1 MARIATFYSYKGGT
15 GRSMAL
21 ANVAWI
27 LASRGLKVLVV
38 DWDLEAPGLHRYFR
52 PFLSDKEL
60 TRPESQGVIDLV
72 GDFAERLAAQPGG
85 DKPPPNWY
93 LPYADITKWKQR
105 LSWPSGLDAT
115 TTAGGFIDFVP
126 AGRQGP
132 QYAKKVNSFDWAR
145 FYERYDLGGFLDAV
159 RRSMD
164 RYDWVLIDSRTGV
177 SDTSGICTVQF
188 PDVLVACFTL
198 NLQSVDGTSA
208 VAASAKAARK
218 KRPLRILPVAMRLD
232 FNEEKLLNAMF
243 RYAQSVFTPLLDQQI
258 NAEEYWQR
266 VGVPY
271 FPRYAY
277 SEKLAPFE
285 DQINLATSTLPA
297 VERFVSYLT
306 DAEVAR
312 LEPLP
317 EGERRA
323 ALEEFER
330 LPQDLAEPIV
340 LSPVS
345 RDGPMARIGRVL
357 QRARY
362 RYLHGRW
369 VESARWGIPLLMAT
383 GLGLYLWLSQTP
395 TAPLSIVR
403 TIIAD
408 ARQELLAN
416 RREHAALLIAE
427 AANRLGSNVVVASD
441 AEPGGQ
447 LHSAF
452 QALLPLSL
460 WITDQTDAPW
470 MVVFSRDGHHAAIT
484 SPQRP
489 TQLFRFPPAK
499 LSDGINVGYST
510 AAFDPD
516 SRFVAASERNRSV
529 GVFDVST
536 ARRVWRWDKNPES
549 DSMVTAVTFSPDG
562 SFLAFGTSTG
572 RVYTVR
578 TDSWKEWTG
587 WAQQR
592 QILTLAVSPDSR
604 YVASSDAQEGLVM
617 LWSPRQPPN
626 PVERLRT
633 QKPVRTI
640 AFAPSSN
647 PIQFATADGA
657 GRIEIW
663 TQMPYPSQP
672 RVAQLEVG
680 RDVDAIAFSP
690 DGTLLAI
697 ADTASVRL
705 VQMENGQPGSSQVL
719 AAPGVQALAFS
730 TDGNLLATA
739 GRDNIARIW
748 QFSGLS
754 ELQRLSLPAPAT
766 SVALTADGRFL
777 GVGTNRGVQWS
788 PVAATNQSFS
798 STDIQAFAC
807 SQVRES
813 SLSADEWKRYFGSEP
828 VRYTCQSAIASV
840 K

>member
-357 QRARY
+357 QDRK
-362 RYLHGRW
+362 
-369 VESARWGIPLLMAT
+369 ST
-383 GLGLYLWLSQTP
+383 
-395 TAPLSIVR
+395 
-403 TIIAD
+403 
-408 ARQELLAN
+408 
-416 RREHAALLIAE
+416 
-427 AANRLGSNVVVASD
+427 RLNSSHSD
-441 AEPGGQ
+441 R
-447 LHSAF
+447 
-452 QALLPLSL
+452 
-460 WITDQTDAPW
+460 
-470 MVVFSRDGHHAAIT
+470 SR
-484 SPQRP
+484 
-489 TQLFRFPPAK
+489 
-499 LSDGINVGYST
+499 
-510 AAFDPD
+510 
-516 SRFVAASERNRSV
+516 
-529 GVFDVST
+529 
-536 ARRVWRWDKNPES
+536 
-549 DSMVTAVTFSPDG
+549 M
-562 SFLAFGTSTG
+562 
-572 RVYTVR
+572 
-578 TDSWKEWTG
+578 
-587 WAQQR
+587 
-592 QILTLAVSPDSR
+592 
-604 YVASSDAQEGLVM
+604 
-617 LWSPRQPPN
+617 
-626 PVERLRT
+626 
-633 QKPVRTI
+633 
-640 AFAPSSN
+640 PSS
-647 PIQFATADGA
+647 A
-657 GRIEIW
+657 
-663 TQMPYPSQP
+663 
-672 RVAQLEVG
+672 
-680 RDVDAIAFSP
+680 
-690 DGTLLAI
+690 
-697 ADTASVRL
+697 
-705 VQMENGQPGSSQVL
+705 
-719 AAPGVQALAFS
+719 
-730 TDGNLLATA
+730 
-739 GRDNIARIW
+739 
-748 QFSGLS
+748 
-754 ELQRLSLPAPAT
+754 
-766 SVALTADGRFL
+766 
-777 GVGTNRGVQWS
+777 
-788 PVAATNQSFS
+788 
-798 STDIQAFAC
+798 
-807 SQVRES
+807 
-813 SLSADEWKRYFGSEP
+813 
-828 VRYTCQSAIASV
+828 
-840 K
+840 